1 MSSSRCNA
9 PFVAVRPETPLNP
22 TIQLVEELAHVGPAV
37 VLAPAAND
45 RVDLLDQLLRG
56 EWRLSTCTIADL
68 ILEVRDRFL
77 TRVRIEPTGTKPG
90 AYLVQRQLQGTTPPL
105 DLVPEKLETMT
116 SMHNSSF
123 LSVQNHTE
131 C

>member
-1 MSSSRCNA
+1 M
-9 PFVAVRPETPLNP
+9 RPETPLNP

-37 VLAPAAND
+37 VQAPAAND

-56 EWRLSTCTIADL
+56 EGCLSTSSITDL

-77 TRVRIEPTGTKPG
+77 TRVRLEPTGTKPG

-105 DLVPEKLETMT
+105 DLVPEELKAMAN
-116 SMHNSSF
+116 MDYSSF
-123 LSVQNHTE
+123 LLVQNHAE